1 MEGKKRSPF
10 WGVQIGVWTLIGLI
24 NFVPQY
30 MLGASYRSAAWLNL
44 ISIGFGGFLLTSL
57 YRYYVKRKKD
67 TFNLSIASF
76 IGNLSVATALL
87 SVLLLGFVS
96 LVFLLFSNQYHFSLI
111 EAALNFF
118 PITGILLIWNLCYLG
133 YHLMRKYHHHEI
145 EKWKME
151 AEIKHIQLEN
161 LKAQVNP
168 HFIFNALNNI
178 RALIL
183 EDHQLA
189 RQMLTKFSEVL
200 RYGLLH
206 AEDME
211 ITIAEEIGMLRQY
224 LELVKIQYEERLTFS
239 ISVEEKLLQE
249 KIPPMVLQLLVE
261 NAVKHGISARPEGG
275 RIDVQVSRLNQET
288 LLTVRNTGALKRKTE
303 LEDNLGLGLKN
314 IIERLK
320 LIYDDAAGIAISEES
335 PDVVVVIN
343 IKRKI

>member
-1 MEGKKRSPF
+1 MK
-10 WGVQIGVWTLIGLI
+10 
-24 NFVPQY
+24 
-30 MLGASYRSAAWLNL
+30 
-44 ISIGFGGFLLTSL
+44 
-57 YRYYVKRKKD
+57 
-67 TFNLSIASF
+67 SF
-76 IGNLSVATALL
+76 IGNLLIATALL
-87 SVLLLGFVS
+87 SMIWLG
-96 LVFLLFSNQYHFSLI
+96 LMALFFFSFSDQYRFNLRNG
-111 EAALNFF
+111 LYNLF
-118 PITGILLIWNLCYLG
+118 PTTAILSIWTLCYLG

-151 AEIKHIQLEN
+151 AEIKNIQLEN

-200 RYGLLH
+200 RYALQH

-211 ITIAEEIGMLRQY
+211 ITIAEEIGILKQY
-224 LELVKIQYEERLTFS
+224 LELVKIQYEERLTFN
-239 ISVEEKLLQE
+239 ISVDETLLQE

-261 NAVKHGISARPEGG
+261 NAVKHGISSRAEGG
-275 RIDVQVSRLNQET
+275 KIDIQVSKLNQEI
-288 LLTVRNTGALKRKTE
+288 LLTVRNTGSLKRKAE

-320 LIYDDAAGIAISEES
+320 LIYDDTAGVSIREES

>member
-1 MEGKKRSPF
+1 MKEKARSWF
-10 WGVQIGVWTLIGLI
+10 WTIQISAWALIGVL
-24 NFVPQY
+24 NFAIQYFASDVP
-30 MLGASYRSAAWLNL
+30 RPVVWRNF
-44 ISIGFGGFLLTSL
+44 ISIGVGGFLLTTL
-57 YRYYVKRKKD
+57 YRYYLKKKKIS
-67 TFNLSIASF
+67 FKLSMKSF
-76 IGNLSVATALL
+76 IGNLLIATALL
-87 SVLLLGFVS
+87 TILWLGLMALFFFSFSDQYRFNLRNGLYNIFPTTAVLS
-96 LVFLLFSNQYHFSLI
+96 
-111 EAALNFF
+111 
-118 PITGILLIWNLCYLG
+118 IWTLCYLG
-133 YHLMRKYHHHEI
+133 YHLMKKYHHHEI
-145 EKWKME
+145 GKWKME
-151 AEIKHIQLEN
+151 AEVRHIQLEN

-239 ISVEEKLLQE
+239 ISVEERLLQE

-261 NAVKHGISARPEGG
+261 NAVKHGISARPQGG
-275 RIDVQVSRLNQET
+275 KIDVQVSRLNEET
-288 LLTVRNTGALKRKTE
+288 LLTVSNTGTLKRKTE
-303 LEDNLGLGLKN
+303 LENNLGLGLKN

-320 LIYDDAAGIAISEES
+320 LIYDDTAGISIREEG